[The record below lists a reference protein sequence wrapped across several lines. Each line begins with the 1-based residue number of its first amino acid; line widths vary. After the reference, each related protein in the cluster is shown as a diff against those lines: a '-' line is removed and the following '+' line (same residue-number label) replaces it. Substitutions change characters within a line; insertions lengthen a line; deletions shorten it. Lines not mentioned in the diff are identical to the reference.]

1 MIYKCK
7 VVLVIVILH
16 SKHNSIY
23 QNNDDDKD
31 VKYGPCNHPQ
41 EVESEPGSIT
51 KIVKSGVPWV
61 LNDFTVKPEFT
72 VKASTSTVIQRIE
85 MFTMLFEGIMVN
97 DHLLLILRLVVNELA
112 ALTPLCMHVQFIVNK
127 TLVKL
132 ITLIVLNLGSLG
144 KGI

>member
-61 LNDFTVKPEFT
+61 LNDF
-72 VKASTSTVIQRIE
+72 IMWIDW
-85 MFTMLFEGIMVN
+85 LFIIIVHIYN
-97 DHLLLILRLVVNELA
+97 YNHFLSWVDCQLIYGSHKLVDN
-112 ALTPLCMHVQFIVNK
+112 FIDFD
-127 TLVKL
+127 
-132 ITLIVLNLGSLG
+132 
-144 KGI
+144 